1 LARPAARDPYA
12 SDSRLDRVE
21 VADGVAVVLGLSPRI
36 TCRQVRVVLRVFG
49 IPRVPAFGGRL
60 VRGDGGEHVAHH
72 DDAARSDLEHSA
84 YDGVTVVKTS
94 KSLPSVSCP
103 AFG

>member
-1 LARPAARDPYA
+1 
-12 SDSRLDRVE
+12 
-21 VADGVAVVLGLSPRI
+21 
-36 TCRQVRVVLRVFG
+36 
-49 IPRVPAFGGRL
+49 VPAFGGRL